1 MTLKSYF
8 VENTRRTSVMI
19 SKDRVSYQELQ
30 KIILIFSKIKLF
42 RQRDNIE
49 VRKKN
54 GKEKNLNSFNSN
66 SKHQVTD

>member
-30 KIILIFSKIKLF
+30 KIRQIFSKKKLF
-42 RQRDNIE
+42 RQRDDIE

-54 GKEKNLNSFNSN
+54 GKEKIWIVLIQIL
-66 SKHQVTD
+66 KIR

>member
-49 VRKKN
+49 VRKKMV
-54 GKEKNLNSFNSN
+54 KKKN
-66 SKHQVTD
+66 

>member
-19 SKDRVSYQELQ
+19 SKDRVSYQELE

-49 VRKKN
+49 VRKKMVKKKI
-54 GKEKNLNSFNSN
+54 GIVLIQILNIR
-66 SKHQVTD
+66 

>member
-49 VRKKN
+49 VRKKMV
-54 GKEKNLNSFNSN
+54 KKKFE
-66 SKHQVTD
+66 

>member
-49 VRKKN
+49 VRKKMV
-54 GKEKNLNSFNSN
+54 KK
-66 SKHQVTD
+66 KI

>member
-1 MTLKSYF
+1 
-8 VENTRRTSVMI
+8 MI

-49 VRKKN
+49 VRKKMV
-54 GKEKNLNSFNSN
+54 KK
-66 SKHQVTD
+66 KI

>member
-30 KIILIFSKIKLF
+30 KIILSFSKIKLF

-49 VRKKN
+49 VRKKMV
-54 GKEKNLNSFNSN
+54 KK
-66 SKHQVTD
+66 KI

>member
-8 VENTRRTSVMI
+8 VENNRRTSVMI
-19 SKDRVSYQELQ
+19 SKDRVSYQELE

-49 VRKKN
+49 VRKKMV
-54 GKEKNLNSFNSN
+54 KK
-66 SKHQVTD
+66 KI

>member
-30 KIILIFSKIKLF
+30 KIRQIFSKKKLF
-42 RQRDNIE
+42 RQRDDIE

-54 GKEKNLNSFNSN
+54 GKEKIWI
-66 SKHQVTD
+66 V